1 MSTVQAID
9 STVQAIDPP
18 TGSEI
23 RPLSDGTA
31 AQRHIRRSS
40 VLLVGRVFAVAL
52 NFASQVL
59 LVRYLSR
66 TSFGAFS
73 YALAVIGFVQGFATF
88 EMTSALA
95 RWVPIYRER
104 RQPDALYGSVVMAFG
119 FVTITGLLIAAA
131 IILTF
136 VLVDVPRID
145 PESRRL
151 VIALAIL
158 IPMQSLDALV
168 TSIFSILGDTRA
180 IVIRGSIIAPALRVA
195 LVGALVIAGAGIDV
209 LAYGYLLIS
218 GVGLAYYACSLWRAL
233 VARGLLK
240 EFRSHTLRYPAR
252 DIFGFASPLVVTV
265 LVWSLIESSDTL
277 LLGYFH
283 GVNDVAAFRA
293 VLPLAQL
300 NRIVVMAF
308 QAMYLPAAARLFVRG
323 DRQGLSGLYWQTAM
337 WMAVLSFPPFVCT
350 FSFAT
355 PTAAALFG
363 TRYLDAAPVLSILSL
378 GYFFNTALGFNGLT
392 LKTFN
397 KVRITVGIDIA
408 AVVLN
413 VALNLVLIP
422 RWGAVGAA
430 SGTCATLIVHN
441 LLKQIGLRKFTNV
454 PGISRSY
461 LRVYGMLLAIPC
473 LLLAVQRVL
482 PSSLWVALPL
492 SAIGSLLVFWAARSH
507 LAVGTT
513 FPELERWAWW
523 RLVRRTFSSAV

>member
-1 MSTVQAID
+1 MSTVQATDLPIENE
-9 STVQAIDPP
+9 VQSLPEA
-18 TGSEI
+18 
-23 RPLSDGTA
+23 TA
-31 AQRHIRRSS
+31 AQRHIRSSS
-40 VLLVGRVFAVAL
+40 VLLVGRAFAVGL

-73 YALAVIGFVQGFATF
+73 YALAVVGFVQGFATF

-104 RQPDALYGSVVMAFG
+104 RQPGALYGSVVMAFG
-119 FVTITGLLIAAA
+119 FVMLTGLLIASAV
-131 IILTF
+131 ILTF
-136 VLVDVPRID
+136 AFVDVPRVD
-145 PESRRL
+145 PVSSRL
-151 VIALAIL
+151 VIVLAIL
-158 IPMQSLDALV
+158 IPIQSLDALV
-168 TSIFSILGDTRA
+168 TSIFSILGDTRT
-180 IVIRGSIIAPALRVA
+180 IVIRGSIIAPALRVI
-195 LVGALVIAGAGIDV
+195 LVGALIAAGAGVDT

-218 GVGLAYYACSLWRAL
+218 AVGLGYYAFALWRAI
-233 VARGLLK
+233 VARGLLND
-240 EFRSHTLRYPAR
+240 FRSHTLSYPVR

-283 GVNDVAAFRA
+283 GVDDVAAFRA

-300 NRIVVMAF
+300 NRNVVMAF
-308 QAMYLPAAARLFVRG
+308 QAMYLPAASRLFARG
-323 DRQGLSGLYWQTAM
+323 DRQGLSALYWQTAM
-337 WMAVLSFPPFVCT
+337 WMAVLSFPLFVST

-355 PTAAALFG
+355 PTTAALYG
-363 TRYLDAAPVLSILSL
+363 TRYLDSAPVLSILSL

-413 VALNLVLIP
+413 VALNLLLIP
-422 RWGAVGAA
+422 RWSAVGAA
-430 SGTCATLIVHN
+430 AGTCVTLIVHN
-441 LLKQIGLRKFTNV
+441 LLKQIGLRRFTSV

-461 LRVYGMLLAIPC
+461 LHVYGMLLGLPC
-473 LLLAVQRVL
+473 LLLVAQRAL
-482 PSSLWVALPL
+482 PASLWVALPL
-492 SAIGSLLVFWAARSH
+492 SAIGSLLVLWLTRSH

-523 RLVRRTFSSAV
+523 RFVRRTLSPAA

>member
-1 MSTVQAID
+1 MTPVQATD
-9 STVQAIDPP
+9 SPIE
-18 TGSEI
+18 SEM
-23 RPLSDGTA
+23 RPLPEGTA
-31 AQRHIRRSS
+31 AQRHIRSSS
-40 VLLVGRVFAVAL
+40 VLLVGRVFALGL

-73 YALAVIGFVQGFATF
+73 YALAVVGFVQGFATF

-104 RQPDALYGSVVMAFG
+104 RQPEALYGSVVMAFG
-119 FVTITGLLIAAA
+119 FVMLTGLAIACA
-131 IILTF
+131 IILTL
-136 VLVDVPRID
+136 VLFDVPRID
-145 PESRRL
+145 PESSRL
-151 VIALAIL
+151 LIVLAIL
-158 IPMQSLDALV
+158 IPIQSLDALV

-180 IVIRGSIIAPALRVA
+180 IVIRGSIVAPALRVI
-195 LVGALVIAGAGIDV
+195 LTGALVMAGAGIDA
-209 LAYGYLLIS
+209 LAYGYLVIS

-233 VARGLLK
+233 VARGLLQD
-240 EFRSHTLRYPAR
+240 FRAHTLTYPFR
-252 DIFGFASPLVVTV
+252 DIFSFASPLVVTV

-283 GVNDVAAFRA
+283 GVDDVAAFRA

-300 NRIVVMAF
+300 NRIVVGAF
-308 QAMYLPAAARLFVRG
+308 QAMYLPAASRLFARG
-323 DRQGLSGLYWQTAM
+323 DRQGLSALYWQTAM
-337 WMAVLSFPPFVCT
+337 WMSVLSFPLFVGT

-355 PTAAALFG
+355 PMATALYG
-363 TRYLDAAPVLSILSL
+363 TRYLDSAPVLSILSL
-378 GYFFNTALGFNGLT
+378 GYFFNTVLGFNGLT

-397 KVRITVGIDIA
+397 KVRITVGIDLA

-413 VALNLVLIP
+413 IALNLLLIP

-430 SGTCATLIVHN
+430 AGTCATLILHN
-441 LLKQIGLRKFTNV
+441 LLKQIGLRRFTNV

-461 LRVYGMLLAIPC
+461 LRVYGLLLGIPC
-473 LLLAVQRVL
+473 LLLAAQRAL
-482 PSSLWVALPL
+482 PSNLWVALPL
-492 SAIGSLLVFWAARSH
+492 SAIASLLVLWAARSH

-523 RLVRRTFSSAV
+523 RLVRRTFSSAT